1 MHAPTSRSTAVALA
15 LGAVAAAMRV
25 NPIFDP
31 DYFWHLATG
40 ALVLRTHAVPR
51 VDPWSHTYL
60 GAPWRFVDWLADVLM
75 HLLHRLGGDPLV
87 VVAFAAAGGLAVVLC
102 LPRRV
107 HALAALAAGSLLLP
121 TVVFRISPRPQ
132 TLTLPL
138 LAAELLLLS
147 RGTRRA
153 LLATPVLLVVWQNV
167 HSSALLGWLV
177 LVGHAVGVALE
188 VRARRATP
196 ADRERAL
203 VAAALGLCAL
213 FVAVRPLDRL
223 LAGFDHLGDARVALL
238 FDEWAPLPKLRGFY
252 AAVPAYVVLVAGV
265 LGAVVTRRGRARLG
279 WQRVVPA
286 FGLAAAGF
294 ATMRFLPLAGLAL
307 APLFAETVDEA
318 MREGSARLA
327 RFAPLVL
334 VSSALGLGLLGYRP
348 RPLGF
353 GWNKGDFPVEA
364 AAFVRREQPAGKLY
378 NDFHWGGFV
387 IHELGLPVFVDGRS
401 MAVYGVGF
409 VLSVATANDE
419 RFGEILDKRDVAW
432 ALAPM
437 HQRTGWFQRRPG
449 WALVYFDDVAFVA
462 VRARENPGL
471 AARLAYRALDVAH
484 WQEAIPALRADPS
497 LRAAARAEAE
507 RAIAAAPSASFP
519 WVLLAS
525 VELAADDGPA
535 ADRAI
540 AEALRREPSSARA
553 HRAKLVRCVAAGDQ
567 ACTCAEAR
575 AVLTGAPKNAYALA
589 RAKEAGCP

>member
-1 MHAPTSRSTAVALA
+1 MAS
-15 LGAVAAAMRV
+15 GAIAAAMRV

-40 ALVLRTHAVPR
+40 SLVLSTRAVPR

-75 HLLHRLGGDPLV
+75 QLLHRLGGDPLV
-87 VVAFAAAGGLAVVLC
+87 VVAFAAAGGLAVFLA

-107 HALAALAAGSLLLP
+107 HPLAVLAAGSLLLP

-138 LAAELLLLS
+138 LAAELVLLS

-153 LLATPVLLVVWQNV
+153 VLAAPLLLVVWQNV

-177 LVGHAVGVALE
+177 LVGYAVGVALE
-188 VRARRATP
+188 VRAGRATP
-196 ADRERAL
+196 TERERAL

-213 FVAVRPLDRL
+213 FLSVRPLDRL

-265 LGAVVTRRGRARLG
+265 LGAAVTRPGRARLG
-279 WQRVVPA
+279 WHRIVPA

-307 APLFAETVDEA
+307 APLFAEAVDRA
-318 MREGSARLA
+318 IAQNRLT
-327 RFAPLVL
+327 RSAPLVL
-334 VSSALGLGLLGYRP
+334 VSSALGLALLAHRP

-364 AAFVRREQPAGKLY
+364 AAFVRRERPAGKMY

-387 IHELGLPVFVDGRS
+387 IQELGLPVFVDGRS

-419 RFGEILDKRDVAW
+419 RFGEILARRDVGW

-437 HQRTGWFQRRPG
+437 HQRTGWFQRQPG

-462 VRARENPGL
+462 VRVRDNPAL
-471 AARLAYRALDVAH
+471 AARLAYRALDVAR

-497 LRAAARAEAE
+497 LRAAAKAEAE
-507 RAIAAAPSASFP
+507 RAIAAAPGASFP

-525 VELAADDGPA
+525 VELAAGDGAA

-553 HRAKLVRCVAAGDQ
+553 HRAKLVRCVETADH
-567 ACTCAEAR
+567 ACTCAEAK
-575 AVLTGAPKNAYALA
+575 AVLAGAPRNAYALA
-589 RAKEAGCP
+589 QAKEAGCP